1 MTWWQSHSD
10 FLAEMRPSARRPDC
24 SQPRLLSSTVLMP
37 WPVLGGYRFTAGQAE
52 YLKTGFKKKKY
63 QAAVEWMQEQN
74 ASFSLCCWD
83 PEEERSILVAAV
95 RELRC
100 PWSTLHMVHFT
111 EAL

>member
-52 YLKTGFKKKKY
+52 YLKTGFKKKKK
-63 QAAVEWMQEQN
+63 
-74 ASFSLCCWD
+74 SS
-83 PEEERSILVAAV
+83 S
-95 RELRC
+95 
-100 PWSTLHMVHFT
+100 S
-111 EAL
+111 